1 MTSPFPAYA
10 IGVGRRCCL
19 EIAIE
24 RLDNG
29 YVVHVTAPP
38 EPIPEPAAGP
48 STPDLEGKLDA
59 LMEGIPALGRAI
71 AGGNEGEEWKNS
83 EGLVKAKAALKAMF
97 PALERRAFDIGPAP
111 IRQEDLVFGS
121 KEDLLAWLAKNL

>member
-1 MTSPFPAYA
+1 MTTPIPAYMA
-10 IGVGRRCCL
+10 IGRKCRL
-19 EIAIE
+19 EVSIE
-24 RLDNG
+24 KLDNG
-29 YVVHVTAPP
+29 YVVHLTAPP
-38 EPIPEPAAGP
+38 EPREPETGPAK
-48 STPDLEGKLDA
+48 PDLEAQLDT

-97 PALERRAFDIGPAP
+97 PSLEEQAVGLGMGPRP
-111 IRQEDLVFGS
+111 FRQEDLVFGS